1 MVIRLRRAS
10 RTDLTAGQ
18 RAQVNVPG
26 GRASRESALS
36 PSAPADR
43 AAAVSPMGEGGAADR
58 DAGTRFPGA
67 GSGPAA
73 RPAPASSSMTVAG
86 PGRRGVRPGRGR
98 HAGPGLRYVI
108 GGRGTAVIRTMH
120 GMIRSPAA
128 EALQAESP
136 VTNDPGCVGSAVA
149 SWLLTADAQP
159 PGGWPGLSWPSVTG
173 PGGCRASSPL
183 QW

>member
-1 MVIRLRRAS
+1 MFKLLYKPSVRW
-10 RTDLTAGQ
+10 
-18 RAQVNVPG
+18 
-26 GRASRESALS
+26 GRE
-36 PSAPADR
+36 
-43 AAAVSPMGEGGAADR
+43 
-58 DAGTRFPGA
+58 
-67 GSGPAA
+67 
-73 RPAPASSSMTVAG
+73 
-86 PGRRGVRPGRGR
+86 GRRTATQAPVSRGR
-98 HAGPGLRYVI
+98 VRARGKTGAREQLDDGRRTRAPGCSPGPWTTAGPGLRYVI

-120 GMIRSPAA
+120 GMICSPAA
-128 EALQAESP
+128 ETLQAGSP

>member
-58 DAGTRFPGA
+58 DAGTRFPVRARGKTGA
-67 GSGPAA
+67 REQLDDGRWTRAPGCSPGPWTT
-73 RPAPASSSMTVAG
+73 RWPG
-86 PGRRGVRPGRGR
+86 PSVR
-98 HAGPGLRYVI
+98 HWGLRD
-108 GGRGTAVIRTMH
+108 GLIRTMH

-128 EALQAESP
+128 EALQAGSP